1 MRYILDTFKIIA
13 FTHKSLPLDLI
24 GKLQLTEQD
33 QKTNLPLLKLNF
45 NFSEVLYL
53 NTCNRVELYIVAD
66 HAVEESL
73 IKEIIN
79 ALNGQLTEKEIDTIA
94 SSCEVYNGDE
104 AVKHTYKVAASLE
117 SLVIGE
123 REIIAQVRKAYESC
137 NLLGL
142 TGDFIRLLIKQTI
155 ETGKLIYT
163 HTNIAKNPVSIVSLA
178 YRTLK
183 QHGIKNNAK
192 LVFVGSG
199 ETNTLMATYLKK
211 HSFEN
216 SVVFNRTLSN
226 AEKLAMSLGGE
237 AYDLNQLATYTG
249 GFDVMIVCTSSTNP
263 LIDTAIYNQLNQNH
277 SSKKIIIDLGLP
289 ANVDKE
295 VIKSQNLVYIDIN
308 SLKEQADNNVKLR
321 QAEIVKCEDIISSK
335 VDEFKW
341 LHKERRIELAFG
353 EIPRQIKAIKDVA
366 INEVFTKEINDLDN
380 NSKEVLEKVL
390 SYVEKKYNAVA
401 FKTAKELLL
410 SKND

>member
-1 MRYILDTFKIIA
+1 
-13 FTHKSLPLDLI
+13 
-24 GKLQLTEQD
+24 
-33 QKTNLPLLKLNF
+33 
-45 NFSEVLYL
+45 
-53 NTCNRVELYIVAD
+53 
-66 HAVEESL
+66 
-73 IKEIIN
+73 
-79 ALNGQLTEKEIDTIA
+79 
-94 SSCEVYNGDE
+94 
-104 AVKHTYKVAASLE
+104 
-117 SLVIGE
+117 
-123 REIIAQVRKAYESC
+123 
-137 NLLGL
+137 
-142 TGDFIRLLIKQTI
+142 
-155 ETGKLIYT
+155 
-163 HTNIAKNPVSIVSLA
+163 
-178 YRTLK
+178 
-183 QHGIKNNAK
+183 
-192 LVFVGSG
+192 
-199 ETNTLMATYLKK
+199 MATYLKK

-216 SVVFNRTLSN
+216 IVVFNRTLSN
-226 AEKLAMSLGGE
+226 AKKLSESLGGE
-237 AYDLNQLATYTG
+237 AYDLNELSSYEG
-249 GFDVMIVCTSSTNP
+249 GFDVMIVCTSSTKP
-263 LIDTAIYNQLNQNH
+263 LIDNAIYNQLDRNH

-366 INEVFTKEINDLDN
+366 INEVFTKEINNLDN

>member
-1 MRYILDTFKIIA
+1 
-13 FTHKSLPLDLI
+13 
-24 GKLQLTEQD
+24 
-33 QKTNLPLLKLNF
+33 
-45 NFSEVLYL
+45 
-53 NTCNRVELYIVAD
+53 
-66 HAVEESL
+66 
-73 IKEIIN
+73 
-79 ALNGQLTEKEIDTIA
+79 
-94 SSCEVYNGDE
+94 
-104 AVKHTYKVAASLE
+104 
-117 SLVIGE
+117 
-123 REIIAQVRKAYESC
+123 
-137 NLLGL
+137 
-142 TGDFIRLLIKQTI
+142 
-155 ETGKLIYT
+155 
-163 HTNIAKNPVSIVSLA
+163 
-178 YRTLK
+178 
-183 QHGIKNNAK
+183 
-192 LVFVGSG
+192 
-199 ETNTLMATYLKK
+199 
-211 HSFEN
+211 
-216 SVVFNRTLSN
+216 
-226 AEKLAMSLGGE
+226 
-237 AYDLNQLATYTG
+237 
-249 GFDVMIVCTSSTNP
+249 MIVCTSSTKP
-263 LIDTAIYNQLNQNH
+263 LIDNAIYNQLDRNH

-366 INEVFTKEINDLDN
+366 INEVFTKEINNLDN